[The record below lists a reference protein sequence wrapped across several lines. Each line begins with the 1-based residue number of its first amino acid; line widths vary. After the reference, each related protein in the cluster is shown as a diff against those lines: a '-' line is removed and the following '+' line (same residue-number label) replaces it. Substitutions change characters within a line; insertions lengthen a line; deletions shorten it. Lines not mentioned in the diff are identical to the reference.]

1 MKIKMLTSAELCFMV
16 GGESCLAFVL
26 NLIHGPL
33 KFIGAIH

>member
-1 MKIKMLTSAELCFMV
+1 MLTSAELYFSV
-16 GGESCLAFVL
+16 SEGSCLAFFS

>member
-1 MKIKMLTSAELCFMV
+1 MLTSADLYFSV
-16 GGESCLAFVL
+16 GEGSWLDFFL